1 MKYRTKAWRVL
12 SLTFCGHQRWPA
24 FWSFFMRFEFCAER
38 ALLVTNMWFFQKIV
52 FILGTFAQCGLQ
64 ASITRGTILSWA
76 FIIAFFLECSH
87 PRMFAGY
94 LKAEYIPFQCWN
106 DLWIR
111 WTHARSC
118 RKMLLKKAS
127 LSSGRSALQ
136 KAWIPSSVLASY
148 THTAK
153 YNYQ

>member
-1 MKYRTKAWRVL
+1 MKSSFINFLRSST
-12 SLTFCGHQRWPA
+12 LTCFLVVFHA
-24 FWSFFMRFEFCAER
+24 FW
-38 ALLVTNMWFFQKIV
+38 
-52 FILGTFAQCGLQ
+52 ILCRKSTSCNKYVIFSENCIYSGDLCTVWSA

-106 DLWIR
+106 DLWIP

-118 RKMLLKKAS
+118 CKMLLKKAS